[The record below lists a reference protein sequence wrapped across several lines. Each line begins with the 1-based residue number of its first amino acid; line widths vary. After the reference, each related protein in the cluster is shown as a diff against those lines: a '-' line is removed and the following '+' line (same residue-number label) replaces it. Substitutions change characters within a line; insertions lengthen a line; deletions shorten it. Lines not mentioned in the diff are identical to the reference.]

1 MKLTKSANNN
11 LFSGFQMDHSI
22 NKRII
27 LDRVKKKQKKQKKKG
42 ENFSYS
48 SKQWFPRVIFF
59 PHFKVNRIF
68 SDKNWKKKKAHE
80 NAPTCSGNAETAEG
94 CVRDSH
100 NNS

>member
-27 LDRVKKKQKKQKKKG
+27 LDRVKKKKKKKG

-48 SKQWFPRVIFF
+48 SKQ
-59 PHFKVNRIF
+59 
-68 SDKNWKKKKAHE
+68 
-80 NAPTCSGNAETAEG
+80 
-94 CVRDSH
+94 
-100 NNS
+100 